1 MSLDI
6 SMVETF
12 CTEEEDYYWS
22 VIGVIKADDG
32 YYVGTDDGCSCYSPW
47 ENYKGPSD
55 FVGPMSFD
63 DMSEEVRSIAEMYQ
77 DVDRTEL
84 EDYIRSLA

>member
-6 SMVETF
+6 NTVETF
-12 CTEEEDYYWS
+12 YTYVDNDWS

-32 YYVGTDDGCSCYSPW
+32 YYVGDDCGCSCNSPW
-47 ENYKGPSD
+47 DYYEDVSD
-55 FVGPMSFD
+55 FVGPMTFE
-63 DMSEEVRSIAEMYQ
+63 DMCAEVRSLAEMYQ

-84 EDYIRSLA
+84 DEYLGSLA

>member
-6 SMVETF
+6 DMVETF
-12 CTEEEDYYWS
+12 YTEEDDNWS

-32 YYVGTDDGCSCYSPW
+32 YYVGTDAGCSCYSPW
-47 ENYKGPSD
+47 ENYEDASD

-63 DMSEEVRSIAEMYQ
+63 DMCAEVRSIAGLYQ

-84 EDYIRSLA
+84 DEYLGSLE

>member
-12 CTEEEDYYWS
+12 YTEGDDNWS

-32 YYVGTDDGCSCYSPW
+32 YYVGTDCGCSCNSQWDYY
-47 ENYKGPSD
+47 EDAND
-55 FVGPMSFD
+55 FTGPMSFD
-63 DMSEEVRSIAEMYQ
+63 DMSEEVRSIARMYNA
-77 DVDRTEL
+77 VDHAEL
-84 EDYIRSLA
+84 EAYLWSLR